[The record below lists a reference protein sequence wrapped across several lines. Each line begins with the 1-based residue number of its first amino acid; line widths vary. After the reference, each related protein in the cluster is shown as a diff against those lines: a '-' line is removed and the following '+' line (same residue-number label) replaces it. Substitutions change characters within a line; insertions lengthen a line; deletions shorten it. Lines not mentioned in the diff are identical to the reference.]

1 MSPEDCEEEFFFWVN
16 FLPPPTPSPS
26 LVVLRITYLSYL
38 ITYQEQGTSINEET
52 VPIYLALA

>member
-1 MSPEDCEEEFFFWVN
+1 MSPEDCEEFFFN

-26 LVVLRITYLSYL
+26 LVVLRITYLL
-38 ITYQEQGTSINEET
+38 TYQEEGASINEET